1 MREELIR
8 LRQQTEAQRHELD
21 RLIDR
26 DQNVDEPQGDV
37 GVRLVNAL
45 IEGLQLVQI
54 ESKPPKFEN
63 ESRNPC
69 EFIQSLE
76 KYFSIKRVRN
86 DTKLNVVESALE
98 GRARAW
104 FETQRDNFHGYDEFK
119 DGFLR
124 EFYSVPIKVK
134 IKTDWLSKRM
144 DSNQGNLQS
153 FFLDQLKTAQYF
165 IPKMES
171 YAVHFCIIQQM
182 PFRTREALVAVDFS
196 DMSKVLQ
203 ALAQL
208 DATYAERKSNQKE
221 SFDSLSRSWN
231 NNLGHGTGSRERQGP
246 RISRIRQSVCVCN
259 SNRGQERANVSGVN
273 INDHDQNYPTNYQS
287 HVNQP
292 VKLPNL
298 SLPPPSFALDDRSDI
313 HISRGNNLN

>member
-221 SFDSLSRSWN
+221 SFDSLSRSRN
-231 NNLGHGTGSRERQGP
+231 NNLGHGSGNRERQGP
-246 RISRIRQSVCVCN
+246 SISRIRQSVCVCN
-259 SNRGQERANVSGVN
+259 SNRGQERANISGVN
-273 INDHDQNYPTNYQS
+273 INDHDYNTLLLRKIEKIKMAS
-287 HVNQP
+287 SR
-292 VKLPNL
+292 LCLGFDLLRAL
-298 SLPPPSFALDDRSDI
+298 SLVA
-313 HISRGNNLN
+313 

>member
-1 MREELIR
+1 
-8 LRQQTEAQRHELD
+8 
-21 RLIDR
+21 
-26 DQNVDEPQGDV
+26 
-37 GVRLVNAL
+37 
-45 IEGLQLVQI
+45 
-54 ESKPPKFEN
+54 
-63 ESRNPC
+63 
-69 EFIQSLE
+69 
-76 KYFSIKRVRN
+76 
-86 DTKLNVVESALE
+86 
-98 GRARAW
+98 
-104 FETQRDNFHGYDEFK
+104 
-119 DGFLR
+119 
-124 EFYSVPIKVK
+124 
-134 IKTDWLSKRM
+134 
-144 DSNQGNLQS
+144 
-153 FFLDQLKTAQYF
+153 
-165 IPKMES
+165 
-171 YAVHFCIIQQM
+171 M
-182 PFRTREALVAVDFS
+182 PFRVREALVAVDFS